1 MSYQDP
7 SSTFVQAAFTYQTVA
22 TLSNVTPT
30 SSVFNPDIA
39 SANLIAKSL
48 ATASFSSR
56 NSFSGSYLTP
66 LYISS
71 NTTLKGI
78 VNADGL
84 YIDADVTNLYDASVS
99 PNFNNIT
106 ASLFTTNRSNG
117 NVLISGDDAILKDV
131 NLGNGFG
138 IIGQQN
144 VYRGWIKF
152 GTNGP
157 LVGHNGN
164 QATPAPG
171 DAMAIT
177 GSLLVSGSNLF
188 MYTGCVTGSGWNK
201 II

>member
-7 SSTFVQAAFTYQTVA
+7 SSTFVQTAFTYQTVA

-39 SANLIAKSL
+39 SANRITSSL

-56 NSFSGSYLTP
+56 NSFSGSYKTP
-66 LYISS
+66 LTLPLGTTLYDVIQTQVLTDIGIID
-71 NTTLKGI
+71 NTT
-78 VNADGL
+78 
-84 YIDADVTNLYDASVS
+84 DAVFNTITSSKFATSV
-99 PNFNNIT
+99 
-106 ASLFTTNRSNG
+106 SNG
-117 NVLISGDDAILKDV
+117 NVLIAGDDVILKDV
-131 NLGNGFG
+131 NLANGFG
-138 IIGQQN
+138 VIGIQN
-144 VYRGWIKF
+144 QYRGWVRF

-171 DAMAIT
+171 SQTAIT